1 MRTTVASDAIVQEIT
16 IKASA
21 ERIFEAL
28 TNPDQRVKWW
38 GSEGRFQT
46 THMESDLRPGGRWA
60 MRGIGMGGRPFSVVG
75 EYRSI
80 ERPRLLVFTWLPDW
94 QGDATES
101 LVRFDLEEA
110 NGVTTV
116 RLTHS
121 GLVSE
126 TSRESH
132 KGWPQI
138 LAWLRAYVRCRASG
152 HRARCLRGDLSG
164 AADPARG
171 SISAGWRVRHPRPAM
186 GGTGQTAARH
196 DDR

>member
-1 MRTTVASDAIVQEIT
+1 MSNGPGPTNSASIGCAPDAFF
-16 IKASA
+16 SS
-21 ERIFEAL
+21 R
-28 TNPDQRVKWW
+28 
-38 GSEGRFQT
+38 
-46 THMESDLRPGGRWA
+46 
-60 MRGIGMGGRPFSVVG
+60 RG
-75 EYRSI
+75 
-80 ERPRLLVFTWLPDW
+80 LLVFTWLPDW

-138 LAWLRAYVRCRASG
+138 LAWLRAYVEG
-152 HRARCLRGDLSG
+152 
-164 AADPARG
+164 
-171 SISAGWRVRHPRPAM
+171 
-186 GGTGQTAARH
+186 
-196 DDR
+196 

>member
-38 GSEGRFQT
+38 GSQGRFQT
-46 THMESDLRPGGRWA
+46 THMESDLRPGGRWV

-110 NGVTTV
+110 NGITTV

-126 TSRESH
+126 TSRQSH

-138 LAWLRAYVRCRASG
+138 LAWLRAYVEG
-152 HRARCLRGDLSG
+152 
-164 AADPARG
+164 
-171 SISAGWRVRHPRPAM
+171 
-186 GGTGQTAARH
+186 
-196 DDR
+196 